1 LVAAIVG
8 LFVALWTTAIAVK
21 VQPAP
26 LPTQSYSIF
35 DGRVLAF
42 AVAVAIASSAL
53 FGVLPALLAGRV
65 HEFGARGSS
74 GTRSAR
80 RVRETLVAAQVMLTI
95 ILLTASVSV
104 SRAFVALMRTD
115 RGFDTKGLVTVS
127 VSLDGT
133 TAGIDGRQLPYF
145 EEALA
150 RIRRLLGIRS
160 ASETEFLPL
169 DATGFVGGPFGLDGR
184 PAKQNSTMVPV
195 FSDYFK
201 TMGGHILYGREF
213 SDAEVRSDAK
223 AVVVNES
230 FAMEFGSPA
239 DAMGHQV
246 TIGKDPPWK
255 IIGVVKGMDYM
266 TDTMDTA
273 HSNQIFVPAHSPAG
287 FVSTFVARVD
297 GRAEDSLPAI
307 RDTIRSVDT
316 QVPVFGVKT
325 MEQRMGDAV
334 ARPRFY
340 RTAALFFASFA
351 LLLAVIGI
359 YGVVS
364 YAVALRTREMGV
376 RLALGAT
383 PGRLRGTLLWQGLLT
398 VAAGA
403 ISGIAGAMLTGRFV
417 EILVDGAKSID
428 LMTFILSIL
437 LIALIASASIWGAT
451 RRIAQLDILEI
462 LRIE

>member
-1 LVAAIVG
+1 
-8 LFVALWTTAIAVK
+8 
-21 VQPAP
+21 
-26 LPTQSYSIF
+26 
-35 DGRVLAF
+35 
-42 AVAVAIASSAL
+42 
-53 FGVLPALLAGRV
+53 
-65 HEFGARGSS
+65 
-74 GTRSAR
+74 
-80 RVRETLVAAQVMLTI
+80 
-95 ILLTASVSV
+95 
-104 SRAFVALMRTD
+104 
-115 RGFDTKGLVTVS
+115 
-127 VSLDGT
+127 
-133 TAGIDGRQLPYF
+133 
-145 EEALA
+145 
-150 RIRRLLGIRS
+150 
-160 ASETEFLPL
+160 
-169 DATGFVGGPFGLDGR
+169 
-184 PAKQNSTMVPV
+184 
-195 FSDYFK
+195 
-201 TMGGHILYGREF
+201 
-213 SDAEVRSDAK
+213 
-223 AVVVNES
+223 
-230 FAMEFGSPA
+230 
-239 DAMGHQV
+239 
-246 TIGKDPPWK
+246 
-255 IIGVVKGMDYM
+255 
-266 TDTMDTA
+266 
-273 HSNQIFVPAHSPAG
+273 
-287 FVSTFVARVD
+287 
-297 GRAEDSLPAI
+297 
-307 RDTIRSVDT
+307 
-316 QVPVFGVKT
+316 